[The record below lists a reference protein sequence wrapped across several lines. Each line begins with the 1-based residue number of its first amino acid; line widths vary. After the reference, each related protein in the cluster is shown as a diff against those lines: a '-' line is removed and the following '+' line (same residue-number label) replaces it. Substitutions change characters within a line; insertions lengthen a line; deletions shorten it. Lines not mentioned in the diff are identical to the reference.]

1 MKQIEDTIN
10 TLVEN
15 HFPQFYKEE
24 GATFVEFTKE
34 YYKWLESS
42 NNALYY
48 ARNLLEL
55 RDIDSTI
62 DSFLVHYKNKY
73 LVDAPV
79 FYDKTRSN
87 VKHSLDFY
95 RSKGTER
102 GTKLLFKE
110 VWSIPEIEVYY
121 PGRDVLQASDGTWV
135 VPTYLELSVSDKTKT
150 FVGKRVVGSIS
161 GASAFVE
168 KVSRRSFDGKLFDV
182 MYLADVVGNFVY
194 DELITSDG
202 SLAGCPTVIGSL
214 TEVDIESGGSGFAVG
229 DVVDVVSQRRG
240 RLGLARVDA
249 VLESTGK
256 VEFTL
261 INGGTGYGSNTVVS
275 VANLTITVSNVT
287 SSNAFIGGFITDETV
302 YQPLANLVF
311 NTSNTYFD
319 FGTLVIGANSTANV
333 ASGRVVGKVQQQIS
347 GTATANSSSNT
358 VTGVGTKFITELD
371 PGDYI
376 MFQACTSPFQISSIS
391 SNSSLQL
398 TTTGP
403 NVSGNTMVVSSGSIL
418 VIVNSGDFSLA
429 DRVAG
434 TSANIV
440 SYTDK
445 TASGKVIGS
454 NTGAVGFVN
463 VSNVFTGNQYNYIY
477 GATSNVYANVS
488 IVGTGSGATFTVGSI
503 KSQDILRV
511 NSDLIQPY
519 VNTALNAALYNFPKL
534 TSANVSS
541 IINNALDYD
550 DYSVGTIASISG
562 ISSGNNYNI
571 TPFVLVRDNIV
582 AKEEISGVYL
592 SLNNQ
597 SGTFTETE
605 VVTQTQAKPSYTLI
619 ASGSNTSMQV
629 NETATQIINSTSNG
643 YGKVVSSN
651 TSAISI
657 VTNGSFVNS
666 AIGSNLT
673 GTITANST
681 SPQVNGVSTLFTSEL
696 SVGDFIKFS
705 GNNLIFQVNS
715 ISNNTVLF
723 LTSNAATLTTGNTLA
738 KVTNVVVGMTSGSKF
753 FVNNSSSNTYS
764 ITARG
769 IVARVDD
776 STTNSVS
783 SSLLIN
789 PITPSVSFISGTT
802 IEGVDSGASANVIA
816 KSPVSSI
823 LVGNNAIVNV
833 YAGIQSG
840 SISQISIVDSGYA
853 YEQEEV
859 ITLSSNTGLTS
870 ARGRA
875 ILSKQGVGQGYFSST
890 RGFLNSDK
898 YLHDGDFYQSFSY
911 QVKAS
916 VPLDVYG
923 DTLKKLSHIAG
934 TKLFGNLVRVSS
946 VNTSITPIGL
956 QIET

>member
-24 GATFVEFTKE
+24 GSTFVEFTKE
-34 YYKWLESS
+34 YYKWLEST
-42 NNALYY
+42 NNTLYY
-48 ARNLLEL
+48 ARNLLEF
-55 RDIDSTI
+55 RDIDTTI
-62 DSFLVHYKNKY
+62 DDFLVHYKNKY

-79 FYDKTRSN
+79 FYDKTRAN

-102 GTKLLFKE
+102 GTKLLFRE

-182 MYLADVVGNFVY
+182 MYLADVVGDFVY
-194 DELITSDG
+194 NELITSDG

-214 TEVDIESGGSGFAVG
+214 TGVSIDSGGSGFSVG
-229 DVVDVVSQRRG
+229 DVVEVVSQRRG
-240 RLGLARVDA
+240 KLGLARVDA

-275 VANLTITVSNVT
+275 VANLTVTVSNVV
-287 SSNAFIGGFITDETV
+287 SSNVFINNFITDETV
-302 YQPLANLVF
+302 YQPLANLAF
-311 NTSNTYFD
+311 NTSNVYFD
-319 FGTLVIGANSTANV
+319 YGTLVIGANTTANV
-333 ASGRVVGKVQQQIS
+333 ASGHVVGKVQQQIS
-347 GTATANSSSNT
+347 GVATANSSSNT
-358 VTGVGTKFITELD
+358 VVGVGTKFITEFD

-376 MFQACTSPFQISSIS
+376 VFQACTSPFQISSIT

-398 TTTGP
+398 TTVGP
-403 NVSGNTMVVSSGSIL
+403 DVVGNTMVVSSGSVL
-418 VIVNSGDFSLA
+418 VIVDSGDFSLA
-429 DRVAG
+429 DRVFG
-434 TSANIV
+434 TSANITA
-440 SYTDK
+440 YTDR

-463 VSNVFTGNQYNYIY
+463 VSNTFTGNQYNYIY
-477 GATSNVYANVS
+477 GATSNVYANVM
-488 IVGTGSGATFTVGSI
+488 IVGTGSGATFAVGSI
-503 KSQDILRV
+503 TPQDILRV

-519 VNTALNAALYNFPKL
+519 VNTALNATSYSFPKL
-534 TSANVSS
+534 TSANLSS
-541 IINNALDYD
+541 IINNTLEYD

-571 TPFVLVRDNIV
+571 TPFVLVRDSIV
-582 AKEEISGVYL
+582 TKEEIVGVYL
-592 SLNNQ
+592 SLDDQ
-597 SGTFTETE
+597 AGTFSDTEI
-605 VVTQTQAKPSYTLI
+605 VTQVQTKPSYTLA
-619 ASGSNTSMQV
+619 ASGSNTSMDV
-629 NETATQIINSTSNG
+629 YETATQTINSTSNV
-643 YGKVVSSN
+643 YGRVVSSN
-651 TSAISI
+651 TSVLNI
-657 VTNGSFVNS
+657 VTSGSFVNS
-666 AIGSNLT
+666 NIGSDLT
-673 GTITANST
+673 GTVTANS
-681 SPQVNGVSTLFTSEL
+681 SDPQVNGVSTLFTSEV

-705 GNNLIFQVNS
+705 GNSLVFQVNS
-715 ISNNTVLF
+715 ISNDTVLF
-723 LTSNAATLTTGNTLA
+723 LTSNAATLTAGNTLA
-738 KVTNVVVGMTSGSKF
+738 KVTNVVVGMTSGALF
-753 FVNNSSSNTYS
+753 FVNASSSNTYS
-764 ITARG
+764 VTASG
-769 IVARVDD
+769 IVARVDQ
-776 STTNSVS
+776 STTNSLS

-789 PITPSVSFISGTT
+789 PITPSIPFVSGSVID
-802 IEGVDSGASANVIA
+802 GVDSGASANVAA
-816 KSPVSSI
+816 KSFVSNI
-823 LVGNNAIVNV
+823 LVGNNAVVNV

-840 SISQISIVDSGYA
+840 SISEASVVDSGYA
-853 YEQEEV
+853 YEQGEI
-859 ITLSSNTGLTS
+859 ITLISSTGSAS
-870 ARGRA
+870 ARGQA
-875 ILSKQGVGQGYFSST
+875 VLSKQGVGQGYFSST